1 VSLENR
7 LREFKAAL
15 LDKGLSDELFVQR
28 HIVYPTPFVFD
39 GQEGL
44 YFLIKRDIS
53 EYFQINPEDVKM
65 VGSAKLG
72 FSIAPSQLWKP
83 FDDESDIDMVI
94 VSAPVFDR
102 FWKQLYD
109 FNINLTV
116 RTTEEQIKYNRFL
129 KYFFKGWIR
138 PDLFPFD
145 YHQREEWD
153 RFFKS
158 ISYGQYGY
166 RKVTGAIYRDM
177 EFFERYHVVNVK
189 RLRLGGFVDANR
201 E

>member
-1 VSLENR
+1 LSLERR
-7 LREFKAAL
+7 LHDFQEAL
-15 LDKGLSDELFVQR
+15 LDEDLSDEVVVQR
-28 HIVYPTPFVFD
+28 HIVYPPPFVFD
-39 GQEGL
+39 GHEGT
-44 YFLIKRDIS
+44 YFSIKRDIS
-53 EYFQINPEDVKM
+53 DYFQINPEDVKM

-72 FSIAPSQLWKP
+72 FSIAPTQLWKP

-94 VSAPVFDR
+94 VSATVFDR

-116 RTTEEQIKYNRFL
+116 RTNEEQAKYNKFL

-138 PDLFPFD
+138 PDFFPFD
-145 YHQREEWD
+145 YPQREEWD

-158 ISYGQYGY
+158 MSYGQYGY

-177 EFFERYHVVNVK
+177 EFFESYHVMNVK